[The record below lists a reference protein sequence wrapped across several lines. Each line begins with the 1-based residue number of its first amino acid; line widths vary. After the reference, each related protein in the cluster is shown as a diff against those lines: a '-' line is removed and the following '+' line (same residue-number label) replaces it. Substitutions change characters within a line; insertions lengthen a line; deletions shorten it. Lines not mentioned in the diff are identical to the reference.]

1 MRNGINK
8 LAKILII
15 SINKDKV
22 TVTNGGEILLV
33 TNNNINAYLKL
44 YEAQEFVQNY
54 TLKDKQILDT
64 YIENGDHKL
73 VNWSEAKKSK
83 LVVTVAENVWK
94 LSIIGKVYHG
104 KI

>member
-8 LAKILII
+8 LAKVLTI

-44 YEAQEFVQNY
+44 YEALEDQKAIIYILEHWGMKIGSSMFK
-54 TLKDKQILDT
+54 KDFLAILRRWF
-64 YIENGDHKL
+64 EN
-73 VNWSEAKKSK
+73 
-83 LVVTVAENVWK
+83 
-94 LSIIGKVYHG
+94 
-104 KI
+104 

>member
-33 TNNNINAYLKL
+33 TNNINAYLKL
-44 YEAQEFVQNY
+44 YEALEGQKVGE
-54 TLKDKQILDT
+54 LILL
-64 YIENGDHKL
+64 H
-73 VNWSEAKKSK
+73 
-83 LVVTVAENVWK
+83 
-94 LSIIGKVYHG
+94 
-104 KI
+104 

>member
-1 MRNGINK
+1 MRNGTNK

-44 YEAQEFVQNY
+44 YEALEDQEADIY
-54 TLKDKQILDT
+54 ILDHWGKK
-64 YIENGDHKL
+64 IGSSVDKNSFMSILRRWFEN
-73 VNWSEAKKSK
+73 
-83 LVVTVAENVWK
+83 
-94 LSIIGKVYHG
+94 
-104 KI
+104 

>member
-44 YEAQEFVQNY
+44 YEALEGQEADIY
-54 TLKDKQILDT
+54 ILDHWGKK
-64 YIENGDHKL
+64 IGSSVDKNSFLAILRGWFEN
-73 VNWSEAKKSK
+73 
-83 LVVTVAENVWK
+83 
-94 LSIIGKVYHG
+94 
-104 KI
+104 